1 MHDKY
6 KNYIRKT
13 LELQEANKILL
24 TISGGADSVVMLDLF
39 SKTDYECG
47 IAHCNFHLRG
57 DESNKDEQ
65 LVKKL
70 AKKYKYKF
78 FQIDFFTKNY
88 ARNRGISIEMAARE
102 LRYNWFEEIR
112 RDNGYDYIATAHHN
126 DDVVET
132 FFINLARGTGI
143 RGLSGI
149 KPVSGKTI
157 RPILFAD
164 RNSILNYIKEN
175 KLEYREDASNNDVK
189 IKRNKLRHDIIPQ
202 LAEIN
207 TAYKQ
212 NTLKT
217 IERLNITGQILE
229 EKLIEIKADVV
240 KEKDNQL
247 FFNISKLRQLNPLN
261 FYLFELLYPYGFNS
275 NQVDSIVHSIDGI
288 SGKCFFSGTHQLIKD
303 REYLILIEN
312 IEIDEFSIKI
322 SNKNQQVK
330 LLGNASLKIKS
341 VNRTKSFKIP
351 AQANIAALDKD
362 KLNFPLEIKNW
373 QKGDYFYPIGM
384 NQKRKLS
391 DFFIDNKFTKFEKE
405 KTLLLLSNEEIV
417 WVIGYRLDNRY
428 KITDYTKNILLLTLQ
443 K

>member
-1 MHDKY
+1 
-6 KNYIRKT
+6 
-13 LELQEANKILL
+13 
-24 TISGGADSVVMLDLF
+24 
-39 SKTDYECG
+39 
-47 IAHCNFHLRG
+47 
-57 DESNKDEQ
+57 
-65 LVKKL
+65 
-70 AKKYKYKF
+70 
-78 FQIDFFTKNY
+78 
-88 ARNRGISIEMAARE
+88 
-102 LRYNWFEEIR
+102 
-112 RDNGYDYIATAHHN
+112 
-126 DDVVET
+126 
-132 FFINLARGTGI
+132 
-143 RGLSGI
+143 
-149 KPVSGKTI
+149 
-157 RPILFAD
+157 
-164 RNSILNYIKEN
+164 
-175 KLEYREDASNNDVK
+175 
-189 IKRNKLRHDIIPQ
+189 